1 MKKKSGKK
9 SSKERSG
16 PRAYLAKIKGGGYLA
31 VIEGGGEA
39 KITAEKDI
47 GRIEELL
54 EVRQNAAEE
63 LGKIIDDKA
72 ITTASIHRVKILGE
86 GD

>member
-1 MKKKSGKK
+1 MKKKSRKK
-9 SSKERSG
+9 RSG

-31 VIEGGGEA
+31 VIEGIGEA
-39 KITAEKDI
+39 KITDDP
-47 GRIEELL
+47 RIRAIKELL

-63 LGKIIDDKA
+63 LGKIIEEKG
-72 ITTASIHRVKILGE
+72 ITTASIHNVKILGE